1 LIPYASQFIN
11 RCPLTLTQKKLL
23 KYHTDCILSC
33 SNASPIESPKR
44 CLNTLTKIPQG
55 DGYLSLFSHFVLQ
68 FAKAYCDS
76 STVSPQNRHSSASL
90 YFVTIFT
97 HHLNIAFCLKTSPI
111 AEIALECLTNSK
123 RKSEPLTWYSNS
135 KAGIHLHHCIL

>member
-1 LIPYASQFIN
+1 M
-11 RCPLTLTQKKLL
+11 LL

-44 CLNTLTKIPQG
+44 CPNTLTKIPQR

-68 FAKAYCDS
+68 SAKAYCNS

-90 YFVTIFT
+90 YFLTIFT
-97 HHLNIAFCLKTSPI
+97 HHLNITFCLKTSPI
-111 AEIALECLTNSK
+111 AEIALECLINSK
-123 RKSEPLTWYSNS
+123 CKSAPLTWNRTS